1 MKTPEPNAARLID
14 TYAHT
19 FDVTE
24 THVVLVDA
32 HPAAV
37 FGAVER
43 LALAHAVVQAIEALG
58 LTDRLALAPT
68 RLGSGNGE
76 EHVYGMAGR
85 LDGVPAVRVDPH
97 DLGAFDRP
105 GYVKVIWDVRVEAGG
120 ETGTILSTTTRFV
133 STDHASRER
142 LGAAWGVLGPV
153 SAALS
158 KRALAAVKRYAEDQ
172 DELPTLGSVDVRRS
186 RGQASKLAVA
196 A

>member
-1 MKTPEPNAARLID
+1 MKTAARLID

-24 THVVLVDA
+24 TRVLLVDA

-43 LALAHAVVQAIEALG
+43 LELARTVVQAIEALG
-58 LTDRLALAPT
+58 LADRLALAPT
-68 RLGSGNGE
+68 RLESGKGE
-76 EHVYGMAGR
+76 EHVYGMVGR
-85 LDGVPAVRVDPH
+85 LDGVAAERVGPR

-105 GYVKVIWDVRVEAGG
+105 GYIKVIWDVRVEAGD

-133 STDHASRER
+133 STDHSSRER

-172 DELPTLGSVDVRRS
+172 DELPSLGAVDVPRS
-186 RGQASKLAVA
+186 RRQAPTFALAA
-196 A
+196 